1 MAADEVRGYRHNT
14 ILLRRFGGSERIYEF
29 SNGEGNPSPFQRLH
43 ALDGVDAQ
51 RIQTLLQRL
60 RGSPDS
66 TSTARFSPQNQT
78 QPV

>member
-1 MAADEVRGYRHNT
+1 MVGKVAADEVRGYRHNT

-43 ALDGVDAQ
+43 ALDGVDTQ

-60 RGSPDS
+60 RGQRGQLQS
-66 TSTARFSPQNQT
+66 AQT
-78 QPV
+78 GCV